1 MIYLDSA
8 ATTFQKPLSVSYAMQ
23 RAMRTMSSPGRGG
36 YAAARAAEETAFR
49 CRSLAAELFGVPS
62 PEQVVFTSNATHALN
77 IAIRSLVPEGGRV
90 AVSGYEHNAVT
101 RPLHALGA
109 RIKVAASPLFDRAAL
124 LRAFENSISPELDA
138 VVCTHVSNVFGF
150 VLPIEEIAALCRA
163 EGVPL
168 IVDASQSAGILPFEL
183 DTLGAAFIAMP
194 GHKGLYGPQG
204 TGLLLCAH
212 DAAPL
217 LYGGT
222 GSASLEQTMPDFLP
236 DRLEAGTHNMPGIAG
251 LEAGLRFVRERRE
264 RIERHERA
272 LIARAAAALR
282 GMDGVTVYAA
292 RDAAEQVGVLSFNLD
307 GREPEKTADALAQR
321 GFALRGGLHCA
332 PYAHRTAGTLPNG
345 TVRMSVSAFTSAANI
360 DAFARAAYWDF
371 VSDIRVRYLSSLP
384 RSEAAA
390 IAAAADG
397 LITHPENDD
406 IDWTPDEFVSD
417 WNDLHRGEE
426 PLK

>member
-204 TGLLLCAH
+204 TGILLCAEGGE
-212 DAAPL
+212 PL
-217 LYGGT
+217 LAGGT
-222 GSASLEQTMPDFLP
+222 GSNSASPEMPDFLP
-236 DRLEAGTHNMPGIAG
+236 DRLEAGTHNVCGIAG
-251 LEAGLRFVRERRE
+251 LAEGLRFVLRKTPE
-264 RIERHERA
+264 RIVRHEQRLMRLLRESCGTVRGLCGWFGA
-272 LIARAAAALR
+272 PQSGVVSLAFEKLDCEEAAQRLAAA
-282 GMDGVTVYAA
+282 GVAVRA
-292 RDAAEQVGVLSFNLD
+292 
-307 GREPEKTADALAQR
+307 
-321 GFALRGGLHCA
+321 GLHCA
-332 PYAHRTAGTLPNG
+332 PEAHRSGGSFETG
-345 TVRMSVSAFTSAANI
+345 TVRVSFSAFNTQQEVLR
-360 DAFARAAYWDF
+360 FAQICEGIF
-371 VSDIRVRYLSSLP
+371 S
-384 RSEAAA
+384 
-390 IAAAADG
+390 
-397 LITHPENDD
+397 
-406 IDWTPDEFVSD
+406 
-417 WNDLHRGEE
+417 GEKSRI
-426 PLK
+426 PTCYCCGNRL

>member
-1 MIYLDSA
+1 MDIVKRNGVRA
-8 ATTFQKPLSVSYAMQ
+8 LSVSREHIRNFCIIAHIDHGKSTLAD
-23 RAMRTMSSPGRGG
+23 RLLERTHSVALRDMEDQLLDSMDLERERGITIKAHAVTLD
-36 YAAARAAEETAFR
+36 YRAADGQDYVLDLIDTPGHVDFNYEVS
-49 CRSLAAELFGVPS
+49 RSLAACEG
-62 PEQVVFTSNATHALN
+62 AL
-77 IAIRSLVPEGGRV
+77 
-90 AVSGYEHNAVT
+90 
-101 RPLHALGA
+101 
-109 RIKVAASPLFDRAAL
+109 
-124 LRAFENSISPELDA
+124 
-138 VVCTHVSNVFGF
+138 
-150 VLPIEEIAALCRA
+150 
-163 EGVPL
+163 L

-307 GREPEKTADALAQR
+307 GREPEETADALAER

-345 TVRMSVSAFTSAANI
+345 TVRLSVSAFTSAADI
-360 DAFARAAYWDF
+360 DAFAHVLR
-371 VSDIRVRYLSSLP
+371 SIVR
-384 RSEAAA
+384 
-390 IAAAADG
+390 G
-397 LITHPENDD
+397 
-406 IDWTPDEFVSD
+406 
-417 WNDLHRGEE
+417 
-426 PLK
+426 

>member
-236 DRLEAGTHNMPGIAG
+236 DRLEAG
-251 LEAGLRFVRERRE
+251 LRFVRERRE

-282 GMDGVTVYAA
+282 GMDGVTGYAA
-292 RDAAEQVGVLSFNLD
+292 RDAAEQVGVLSFNLN

-345 TVRMSVSAFTSAANI
+345 TVRLSVSAFTSAADI
-360 DAFARAAYWDF
+360 DAFAHVLR
-371 VSDIRVRYLSSLP
+371 SIVR
-384 RSEAAA
+384 
-390 IAAAADG
+390 G
-397 LITHPENDD
+397 
-406 IDWTPDEFVSD
+406 
-417 WNDLHRGEE
+417 
-426 PLK
+426 

>member
-62 PEQVVFTSNATHALN
+62 PEQVVFASNATHALN

-163 EGVPL
+163 ERVPL

-204 TGLLLCAH
+204 TGLLLCAQ

-222 GSASLEQTMPDFLP
+222 GSASDSEYLPPYLP
-236 DRLEAGTHNMPGIAG
+236 DRFESGTANIPGYYG
-251 LEAGLRFVRERRE
+251 WE
-264 RIERHERA
+264 
-272 LIARAAAALR
+272 AALR
-282 GMDGVTVYAA
+282 FIEERGVDSLRQHEMALCQRFLEGLETIPHV
-292 RDAAEQVGVLSFNLD
+292 RMVGPKDLEHRVGVISVDFLRRDNA
-307 GREPEKTADALAQR
+307 EMAYALEAQYGILTR
-321 GFALRGGLHCA
+321 CGLHCA
-332 PYAHRTAGTLPNG
+332 PSAHKTLGTFPQG
-345 TVRMSVSAFTSAANI
+345 TVRFSLGWASTEADVDAA
-360 DAFARAAYWDF
+360 
-371 VSDIRVRYLSSLP
+371 L
-384 RSEAAA
+384 AA
-390 IAAAADG
+390 IRALA
-397 LITHPENDD
+397 
-406 IDWTPDEFVSD
+406 
-417 WNDLHRGEE
+417 
-426 PLK
+426 

>member
-8 ATTFQKPLSVSYAMQ
+8 ATTFQKPPSVSYAMQ

-62 PEQVVFTSNATHALN
+62 PEQVVFTSNATHGLN

-109 RIKVAASPLFDRAAL
+109 RSKVAAAPLFDREAM
-124 LRAFENSISPELDA
+124 LRAFENIISPELDA

-168 IVDASQSAGILPFEL
+168 IVDASQSAGILPL
-183 DTLGAAFIAMP
+183 DLDALGAAFIAMP

-217 LYGGT
+217 LHGGT

-251 LEAGLRFVRERRE
+251 LEAGLRFVREKRG

-272 LIARAAAALR
+272 LIARAAAPLR

-307 GREPEKTADALAQR
+307 GREPEETADALAQR

-345 TVRMSVSAFTSAANI
+345 TVRLSVSAFTSAADI
-360 DAFARAAYWDF
+360 DAFAHA
-371 VSDIRVRYLSSLP
+371 L
-384 RSEAAA
+384 RSVA
-390 IAAAADG
+390 
-397 LITHPENDD
+397 
-406 IDWTPDEFVSD
+406 
-417 WNDLHRGEE
+417 RG
-426 PLK
+426 